1 MDLLSDLPIPKD
13 KSQVLRSLDSVQ
25 QLLQTANVVQKIES
39 IKQLLP
45 DNEIVKKVGTIQ
57 QKLASVDKKGLST
70 IINLVVELNGANGD
84 IPKMIGI
91 LVMSAINNPEF
102 IEMIKNTNII
112 SELVQNAEQL
122 QTLLKK

>member
-1 MDLLSDLPIPKD
+1 MNLLSDLPTPRD
-13 KSQVLRSLDSVQ
+13 KVNTLQN
-25 QLLQTANVVQKIES
+25 LLNTSADVVQKMES

-45 DNEIVKKVGTIQ
+45 NNEIVKKVGNIQ
-57 QKLASVDKKGLST
+57 EKLATVDKKGLST

-91 LVMSAINNPEF
+91 LVMNAINNPEF

-112 SELVQNAEQL
+112 GELVQNAEQL
-122 QTLLKK
+122 KVLLKK